1 MTMLRKYVENVKHIL
16 FIFNSKKDLMKCSNY
31 ILFLIHSF
39 MIIACNRKIT
49 DIKKGLRK
57 MSLII

>member
-16 FIFNSKKDLMKCSNY
+16 FIFNSKKDLIKCSNY
-31 ILFLIHSF
+31 ILCLIHSF

-57 MSLII
+57 MSLVI